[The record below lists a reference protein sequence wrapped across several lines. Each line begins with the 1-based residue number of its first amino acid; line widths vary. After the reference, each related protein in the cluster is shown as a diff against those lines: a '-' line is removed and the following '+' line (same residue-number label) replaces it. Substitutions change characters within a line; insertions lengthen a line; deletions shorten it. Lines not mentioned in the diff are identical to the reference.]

1 MWVGGGI
8 LFINQSLVRGGFKR
22 KPDTF
27 AFMKSNEELL
37 AICKTESIEKF
48 IAKQQ
53 RRYLAHIIRR
63 EDDSLVKTLTFN
75 DVPIHVPGPYTTLRN
90 AVMKREEICEREFH
104 ARSMSN
110 LI

>member
-1 MWVGGGI
+1 
-8 LFINQSLVRGGFKR
+8 
-22 KPDTF
+22 
-27 AFMKSNEELL
+27 MKSNEELL

-75 DVPIHVPGPYTTLRN
+75 DDPIHVPGPYTTLRN
-90 AVMKREEICEREFH
+90 AVMKREEIGEREFH